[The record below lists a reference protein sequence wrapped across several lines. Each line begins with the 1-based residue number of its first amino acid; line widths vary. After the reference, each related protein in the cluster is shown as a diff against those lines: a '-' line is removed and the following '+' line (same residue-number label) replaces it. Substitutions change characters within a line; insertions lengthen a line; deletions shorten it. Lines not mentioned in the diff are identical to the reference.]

1 MWIPRDLQLASR
13 HLLDS
18 DERRSEFLGSSGAIK
33 PLGRAVPTWTSARR
47 YREATDAY
55 GHKGPYVPILLE
67 ACQEGEYAYEY
78 RHGATS
84 YRAFTYSLVNIFRQ
98 AARSGKGLNWEVLM
112 RRVAKLLKEL
122 EYQQTP
128 RCWSAR
134 GRSKRPG
141 CRGKGRPASS
151 RGFSLTSPYH

>member
-33 PLGRAVPTWTSARR
+33 RLGRAVPTWISARR

-84 YRAFTYSLVNIFRQ
+84 YGAFTYSLVNIFRQ
-98 AARSGKGLNWEVLM
+98 AARSGKGLSWEILM
-112 RRVAKLLKEL
+112 RRVGKRLKEL

-128 RCWSAR
+128 VLVCPRVKQKAR
-134 GRSKRPG
+134 VPR
-141 CRGKGRPASS
+141 
-151 RGFSLTSPYH
+151 